1 MILTVAV
8 AVCSAS
14 SGRLVCMRLVRRYRG
29 GPWLHLYLARRVS
42 VAVAV
47 RSVAVTMSVPVSCVS
62 VPVAVAG
69 VSCISRDVRAVG
81 QGLHVDRSI
90 AESDSRGRKVRTGH
104 PRYRY

>member
-1 MILTVAV
+1 MILAVAV

-14 SGRLVCMRLVRRYRG
+14 SGRLMCMRLVRRHRG
-29 GPWLHLYLARRVS
+29 GPRLHLDLARGVS
-42 VAVAV
+42 VAVTV
-47 RSVAVTMSVPVSCVS
+47 CSVAVAMSVPVSCMS

-69 VSCISRDVRAVG
+69 VSCISPDVRAVG